1 MLFSKY
7 KFTIPASHGE
17 GRITTGGL
25 RGVIEHLMV
34 IPKYPVIYDFRIL
47 DEEEDEIFCSID
59 QIGRLDDKDGIV
71 VGKTSLECI
80 HLIVDNSSRNIDFDV
95 ILIIKE
101 R

>member
-7 KFTIPASHGE
+7 KFTISVSHGQ
-17 GRITTGGL
+17 GRVITPEL

-34 IPKYPVIYDFRIL
+34 IPRHHVIYDFRIL
-47 DEEEDEIFCSID
+47 DSEDDEVFCSID
-59 QIGRLDDKDGIV
+59 QLGRLDHKDGIV
-71 VGKTSLECI
+71 VGKTTSESI
-80 HLIVDNSSRNIDFDV
+80 RLIMDNSSRNIDFDV